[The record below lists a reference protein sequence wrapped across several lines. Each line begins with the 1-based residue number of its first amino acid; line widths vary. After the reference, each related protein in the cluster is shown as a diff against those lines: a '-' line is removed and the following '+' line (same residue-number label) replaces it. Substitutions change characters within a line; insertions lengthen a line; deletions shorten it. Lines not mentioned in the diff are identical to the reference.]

1 MNEAGPGA
9 GARNDLGIYDREA
22 QSFWDESSPAL
33 RSLRSVGAFHLELI
47 ERAWGP
53 HLRGARVVD
62 LGCGGGRMALAL
74 AERGALV
81 TGVDQAGSA
90 LEAGRDE
97 AARRGFDV
105 RFVQAD
111 LCATPFPD
119 GDFDF
124 VVLGDVLEHL
134 ERPERAIAEAA
145 RLLAPRGRLFVNTFD
160 RRALSALAVVHLAE
174 GIGLVPRGTHDPR
187 LFVRPS
193 ELEEYAASHGLA
205 LDGIVWE
212 RPRLARTLR
221 TWTIHL
227 AESRRRSFGYS
238 AFLRAISA

>member
-1 MNEAGPGA
+1 MTGA
-9 GARNDLGIYDREA
+9 VRGGTRNDLEIYQREA
-22 QSFWDESSPAL
+22 TSFWDESSPAL
-33 RSLRSVGAFHLELI
+33 RSLRSVGEFHLGLI
-47 ERAWGP
+47 EREWGP
-53 HLRGARVVD
+53 LLRGARVVD

-81 TGVDQAGSA
+81 TGVDRAGRA
-90 LEAGRDE
+90 LEAGLE
-97 AARRGFDV
+97 EARRRGLDV
-105 RFVQAD
+105 RFVCAD
-111 LCATPFPD
+111 LTRTPLPD

-134 ERPERAIAEAA
+134 EDPRAAIAEAA

-160 RRALSALAVVHLAE
+160 RRALSTLAVVHLAE
-174 GIGLVPRGTHDPR
+174 GLGLVPRGTHDPR
-187 LFVRPS
+187 MFVRPA
-193 ELEEYAASHGLA
+193 ELEEYAAAHGLA
-205 LDGIVWE
+205 VDGIVWE
-212 RPRLARTLR
+212 RPRLGRTVR